1 MRIWR
6 QDFRI
11 LSSDVDLTRKLRLS
25 TLFTK
30 LQEAAIAHTIE
41 LGVTRERTLDRG
53 LLWAVTQ
60 YRLNIDRMP
69 EYDDQ
74 VTLLSWPGKTMHL
87 YFPRYFRLLDEKGR
101 VLLDAVSLW
110 VLIGEKDRSIV
121 FPEDHGIEIPETVTG
136 SELPLPGRLRREE
149 TSSSHSFTVPY
160 SYVDLNG
167 HMNNARYYDLAQD
180 IMPEELRSRKLAS
193 LSSEYIGEARLG
205 DTLQAGCALSRDTFY
220 VCGSTEKPLFR
231 MKFEFAGK
239 EEQG

>member
-11 LSSDVDLTRKLRLS
+11 LSSDVDLTRKIRLS

-41 LGVTRERTLDRG
+41 LGVTREKTLDRG

-60 YRLNIDRMP
+60 YRLKIDRMP
-69 EYDDQ
+69 EYDER

-87 YFPRYFRLLDEKGR
+87 YFPRYFRLQDEKGE

-110 VLIGEKDRSIV
+110 VLISEKTRSIV
-121 FPEDHGIEIPETVTG
+121 FPEDHGIEIPETRTEY
-136 SELPLPGRLRREE
+136 ELPLPGRLRKEE
-149 TSSSHSFTVPY
+149 TAVSHSFTVPY

-180 IMPEELRSRKLAS
+180 IMPEDTRSRELKALT
-193 LSSEYIGEARLG
+193 SEYIGEARLG
-205 DTLQAGCALSRDTFY
+205 NTLSAGYALSENACY

-239 EEQG
+239 EEKG

>member
-30 LQEAAIAHTIE
+30 LQEAAISHTIE
-41 LGVTRERTLDRG
+41 LGVGRDRTLDRG

-69 EYDDQ
+69 EYDER

-110 VLIGEKDRSIV
+110 VLIHEKARTIV
-121 FPEDHGIEIPETVTG
+121 FPEDHGIELPEVRTG
-136 SELPLPGRLRREE
+136 DELPLPGRLRKEE
-149 TSSSHSFTVPY
+149 TAVSHSFTVPF

-180 IMPEELRSRKLAS
+180 IMPEEFRGRKLTA

-205 DTLQAGCALSRDTFY
+205 DTLQAGCALSENACY

>member
-11 LSSDVDLTRKLRLS
+11 LSSDVDLTRKIRLS

-41 LGVTRERTLDRG
+41 LGVTREKTLDRG

-60 YRLNIDRMP
+60 YRLKIDRMP
-69 EYDDQ
+69 EYDET

-87 YFPRYFRLLDEKGR
+87 YFPRYFRLQDEKGE

-110 VLIGEKDRSIV
+110 VLISEKTRSIV
-121 FPEDHGIEIPETVTG
+121 FPEDHGIEIPGTRTG
-136 SELPLPGRLRREE
+136 YELPLPGRLRKEE
-149 TSSSHSFTVPY
+149 TAVSHSFTVPF
-160 SYVDLNG
+160 SFVDLNG

-180 IMPEELRSRKLAS
+180 IMPEEFRSRKLLA
-193 LSSEYIGEARLG
+193 LSSEHIGEARLG
-205 DTLQAGCALSRDTFY
+205 DTFQAGCALSENACY
-220 VCGSTEKPLFR
+220 VCGSMEKPLFR

>member
-1 MRIWR
+1 MNIWR
-6 QDFRI
+6 QDFKI
-11 LSSDVDLTRKLRLS
+11 LSSDVDLTRKIRLS
-25 TLFTK
+25 TLFTR

-41 LGVTRERTLDRG
+41 LGVGRDRTLDRG

-60 YRLNIDRMP
+60 YRLNIVRMP
-69 EYDDQ
+69 AYDDP

-87 YFPRYFRLLDEKGR
+87 YFPRYFRLQDPEGG

-110 VLIGEKDRSIV
+110 VLIDEKTRAIV

-136 SELPLPGRLRREE
+136 NELPLPGRLRREE

-180 IMPEELRSRKLAS
+180 IMPQELRQKRLVS
-193 LSSEYIGEARLG
+193 LMSEYIGEARLG
-205 DTLQAGCALSRDTFY
+205 DTLSAGYALSDHSCY
-220 VCGSTEKPLFR
+220 VCGSMEKPLFR
-231 MKFEFAGK
+231 MKFVF
-239 EEQG
+239 EE